1 MKSVQVHLREETLKR
16 IELYSHYFN
25 SPQNQFQL
33 QLFAAED
40 EGRTEPGSE
49 RRRREEREK
58 GNVPKSNEVSSVL
71 VLLGAIAVIY
81 LTGEKFIREASTFIT
96 KTMLKGINQDRFGN
110 EEFRVLFGGLARD
123 FFGLL
128 WPVFSVT
135 VVLAIAGNVLQT
147 GFIFTPRALAFRF
160 DRLVPNFKRV
170 LPNRQTL
177 FNLGKSLTKVIV
189 IGIISYLLIE
199 SDFLRILLV
208 GNLSVNQALVLI
220 GTVGFKI
227 MMFVGIFLLAIAITD
242 FFFQKSEFE
251 ESLKQT
257 PSEAKRELKED
268 TGDPLVKSRRM
279 QLARDFMQRE
289 MLKAVPKADVVIT
302 NPTHYAVAIGYRP
315 GIDPAPIV
323 LAKGEDRLALA
334 IRKIARD
341 NDIPIH
347 EDRMT
352 ARLLYEQ
359 TNIGEP
365 IPALLFDAIAKILRT
380 IRKFRLKLGYES

>member
-135 VVLAIAGNVLQT
+135 VVLAIVGNVLQT

-199 SDFLRILLV
+199 SDFLRILLL